1 MKKVKRAA
9 KRKAVKRAAKRK
21 IVKGSAKRGV
31 VKRSKAVKA
40 VKVEAS
46 PKKIKIKKMLK
57 KQLNKYK
64 ALLVKEREKIG
75 GGINHI
81 TQESL
86 KTSQRE
92 SSGDLSG
99 YSFHMADVA
108 SDNYEVEFSLGRATD
123 EQNILYT
130 IDEALK
136 RVEDGTYG
144 SCTQCGKQIPKRRL
158 DALPHAELCIA
169 CKSKNESK

>member
-1 MKKVKRAA
+1 MKKVKRTA
-9 KRKAVKRAAKRK
+9 KRKVVKRA
-21 IVKGSAKRGV
+21 
-31 VKRSKAVKA
+31 KAIKTQA
-40 VKVEAS
+40 L
-46 PKKIKIKKMLK
+46 PRKIKIKRMLK
-57 KQLNKYK
+57 KELNKYK

-81 TQESL
+81 TQDAL

-92 SSGDLSG
+92 ASGDLSG

-108 SDNYEVEFSLGRATD
+108 SDNYEVEFSLGRASD

-136 RVEDGTYG
+136 RVKDGSYG
-144 SCTQCGKQIPKRRL
+144 SCTQCGKQISKKRL
-158 DALPHAELCIA
+158 DALPHTELCIA
-169 CKSKNESK
+169 CQSKNESK